1 MDVGYAEDWTLDDW
15 LSYGLQQSSDMMDVD
30 TSPEDELGSDVL
42 STATFVD
49 NQNMDTYLQ
58 TLASP
63 NMDFQL
69 PPETNSI
76 DNLYLTNINSR
87 NSAEALVDNPMHSAN
102 NPQSLEDNFIENF
115 ANLDIANYCR
125 RDSAVHIVS
134 GDYPLN
140 YYLNHVY
147 YNA

>member
-1 MDVGYAEDWTLDDW
+1 
-15 LSYGLQQSSDMMDVD
+15 MMDID
-30 TSPEDELGSDVL
+30 TSSEDEIGSDVL
-42 STATFVD
+42 STATFVG

-69 PPETNSI
+69 SPETNSI

-87 NSAEALVDNPMHSAN
+87 NSAELRALDYQPMHSAN

-140 YYLNHVY
+140 YYLNHEHHVY